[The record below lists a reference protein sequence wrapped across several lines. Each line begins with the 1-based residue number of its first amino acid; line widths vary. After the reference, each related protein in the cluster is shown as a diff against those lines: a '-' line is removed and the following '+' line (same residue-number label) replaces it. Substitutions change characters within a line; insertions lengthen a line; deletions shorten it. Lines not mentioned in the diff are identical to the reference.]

1 MKSIQVIASLLCGIL
16 YCGISLNAQNVLKA
30 TGWMPEHTFTS
41 GIEGP
46 AVDSEGNLY
55 AVNYKKEGTIG
66 IVRPDGSHGCFLV
79 LPEGSTGN
87 SIRFGK
93 DGNMYASDP
102 DWPNQKGQLWLITP
116 DAKVSLL
123 ETNMGTT
130 NGIAVSEDGKRLYVN
145 ESAQLKV
152 WVYDICPDGTLRNKR
167 LFHTFEGYGMDG
179 MKCDEKG
186 NLYIC
191 RYDKGTIALLNPQ
204 GDLVEEIQLTGKQPS
219 NLTFGGPD
227 HRQCYVT
234 LQDRGCFETFKVPYP
249 GKEW

>member
-93 DGNMYASDP
+93 DGNMYVADYTGHNILKVDMKSKKISVFAHEPKMNQPNDIVFASNGNIYASDP
-102 DWPNQKGQLWLITP
+102 DWPNQK
-116 DAKVSLL
+116 A
-123 ETNMGTT
+123 N
-130 NGIAVSEDGKRLYVN
+130 
-145 ESAQLKV
+145 
-152 WVYDICPDGTLRNKR
+152 
-167 LFHTFEGYGMDG
+167 
-179 MKCDEKG
+179 
-186 NLYIC
+186 
-191 RYDKGTIALLNPQ
+191 
-204 GDLVEEIQLTGKQPS
+204 
-219 NLTFGGPD
+219 FG
-227 HRQCYVT
+227 
-234 LQDRGCFETFKVPYP
+234 
-249 GKEW
+249 